1 MKAAREREHKEDA
14 QSQDLSEV
22 KSISLVADNKWEIN
36 LWHIFQDFFLPLSAI
51 FHALTE

>member
-36 LWHIFQDFFLPLSAI
+36 LWHIFQIFIFFSLSQQ
-51 FHALTE
+51 FSML